1 MEIATTADE
10 NTELSLFVELAATAT
25 ATDALAFEVTRA
37 VRAELER
44 SNGEFL
50 AYAPP
55 ERRTARVSI
64 RALGDPEYF
73 PIGVKH
79 RSTR

>member
-37 VRAELER
+37 VRAELEVINR
-44 SNGEFL
+44 QCASAMGL
-50 AYAPP
+50 LPMSADRPPAVAYKGA
-55 ERRTARVSI
+55 I
-64 RALGDPEYF
+64 
-73 PIGVKH
+73 
-79 RSTR
+79 